1 MGFAILAAEDL
12 VGGQVDVV
20 CNTHVYGS
28 VRDVQEIAVRHGRFR
43 RGFSSKRVLK
53 IRWQIEDKCSA
64 EELRG
69 RRPRKDLR

>member
-12 VGGQVDVV
+12 IGGQVDVV

-28 VRDVQEIAVRHGRFR
+28 VGDVQEIAVRHGKST
-43 RGFSSKRVLK
+43 GFSSKCVLK
-53 IRWQIEDKCSA
+53 IRWQKGDKCSA

-69 RRPRKDLR
+69 RRSGKYLR